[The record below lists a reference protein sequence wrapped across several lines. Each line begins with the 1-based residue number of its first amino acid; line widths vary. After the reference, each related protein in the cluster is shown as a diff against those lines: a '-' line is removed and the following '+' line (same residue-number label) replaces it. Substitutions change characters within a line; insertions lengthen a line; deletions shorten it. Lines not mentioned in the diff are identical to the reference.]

1 MQLFRSFMQFL
12 IRVMS
17 FLWGFLPKPVHAW
30 RERIRLNMCLIDSQI
45 GQFCKKDHGSNN
57 SWFKKR
63 FRKRQTSKIWTT
75 CMAACIAVFL
85 LSCFGTA
92 SATLTIGRGTGPR
105 RSWELRVL
113 EKFLDPKSW
122 GFYHLI
128 QVCHLQFRRI
138 SAFCTGEA
146 ALVLHPW
153 PFCPGSVWTYYCH
166 LTEWIWARDVAFCR
180 ISEDNTRISANHA
193 MTTL

>member
-30 RERIRLNMCLIDSQI
+30 RERIRLNICLIASQFDTFARKTMHQTI
-45 GQFCKKDHGSNN
+45 PGLKNDK
-57 SWFKKR
+57 
-63 FRKRQTSKIWTT
+63 KRQTSKIWTT

-113 EKFLDPKSW
+113 EKNWIQKVE
-122 GFYHLI
+122 GFTILI

-166 LTEWIWARDVAFCR
+166 LTEWICQGCCFLQNFWR
-180 ISEDNTRISANHA
+180 
-193 MTTL
+193 